1 MAKRS
6 DIGGGR
12 GTATPNL
19 DPSHEL
25 PANTGT
31 STLGASGV
39 TGTGSNLGSGNL
51 GGGSLGNTGSLG
63 TTGSG
68 LNTAGTLGQPNLG
81 DQGDQSVAQQA
92 KDQAKNLAHEAKDQ
106 TVKVAEQARDHVQQL
121 VGQQKDQAADRL
133 GSLAGALREAGRKL
147 SEGEQGGD
155 FGRYADR
162 AAEQVDR
169 LSTYLRDNDL
179 RGFVRDTENFAR
191 RRPEVFLGGA
201 LLAGLA
207 LARFLK
213 ASSPSRSFDGYE
225 GGNWTGYP
233 QSATGR
239 SPYAG
244 SYTGTGRSSYTPE
257 RRNPDEATTA
267 NAGTTPY
274 NAPLGV

>member
-1 MAKRS
+1 MAKRT
-6 DIGGGR
+6 DIGGDR

-25 PANTGT
+25 PAYTET
-31 STLGASGV
+31 STPGV
-39 TGTGSNLGSGNL
+39 T
-51 GGGSLGNTGSLG
+51 
-63 TTGSG
+63 
-68 LNTAGTLGQPNLG
+68 
-81 DQGDQSVAQQA
+81 QQA

-106 TVKVAEQARDHVQQL
+106 TVKVAEQARDHVQNL
-121 VGQQKDQAADRL
+121 VSQQKDQAADRL
-133 GSLAGALREAGRKL
+133 GSLAGALREAGQKL
-147 SEGEQGGD
+147 NEGEQGGD

-162 AAEQVDR
+162 AAEQVER

-179 RGFVRDTENFAR
+179 RSFVRDTESFAR

-213 ASSPSRSFDGYE
+213 ASSPNRGFDGYE
-225 GGNWTGYP
+225 GGNWTGYG
-233 QSATGR
+233 QASTGR
-239 SPYAG
+239 S
-244 SYTGTGRSSYTPE
+244 SYTGTSTGTGRSSYTPE
-257 RRNPDEATTA
+257 RRNPDEVPAANTA

>member
-1 MAKRS
+1 MAKRT
-6 DIGGGR
+6 DVGGGR
-12 GTATPNL
+12 GTATPTL

-31 STLGASGV
+31 STLGASGQQNQ
-39 TGTGSNLGSGNL
+39 GGNQ
-51 GGGSLGNTGSLG
+51 GNQENPG
-63 TTGSG
+63 
-68 LNTAGTLGQPNLG
+68 
-81 DQGDQSVAQQA
+81 VAQQA

-106 TVKVAEQARDHVQQL
+106 TKKVAEQARDHVQNL
-121 VGQQKDQAADRL
+121 VSQQKDQAADRL
-133 GSLAGALREAGRKL
+133 GSLAGALREAGNKL
-147 SEGEQGGD
+147 NEGEQGGD

-162 AAEQVDR
+162 AAEQVER

-213 ASSPSRSFDGYE
+213 ASSPNQGFDGYE
-225 GGNWTGYP
+225 GGSWTSYP
-233 QSATGR
+233 QSSTGR
-239 SPYAG
+239 SSYAG
-244 SYTGTGRSSYTPE
+244 TATGTGRSSYTPE
-257 RRNPDEATTA
+257 RRNPDEAPAANPSNPSDTA

>member
-1 MAKRS
+1 
-6 DIGGGR
+6 
-12 GTATPNL
+12 
-19 DPSHEL
+19 
-25 PANTGT
+25 
-31 STLGASGV
+31 
-39 TGTGSNLGSGNL
+39 
-51 GGGSLGNTGSLG
+51 
-63 TTGSG
+63 
-68 LNTAGTLGQPNLG
+68 LNTAGTYGQPQNQG
-81 DQGDQSVAQQA
+81 DQGVAQQA

-147 SEGEQGGD
+147 TEGEQSGD

-213 ASSPSRSFDGYE
+213 ASSPNRGFDGYE

-233 QSATGR
+233 QSSTGR
-239 SPYAG
+239 S

>member
-1 MAKRS
+1 MSAEAEARP
-6 DIGGGR
+6 R
-12 GTATPNL
+12 P
-19 DPSHEL
+19 
-25 PANTGT
+25 T
-31 STLGASGV
+31 STHPTSCRPTPGPPRSAP
-39 TGTGSNLGSGNL
+39 TD
-51 GGGSLGNTGSLG
+51 
-63 TTGSG
+63 
-68 LNTAGTLGQPNLG
+68 TAGTFGQPQNQG
-81 DQGDQSVAQQA
+81 DQGNPGVAQQA

-106 TVKVAEQARDHVQQL
+106 TVKVAEQARDHVQHL

-147 SEGEQGGD
+147 NEGEQSGD

-213 ASSPSRSFDGYE
+213 ASSPNRGFDGYE

-233 QSATGR
+233 QSSTGR
-239 SPYAG
+239 QPTG
-244 SYTGTGRSSYTPE
+244 SYTGAGRSSYTPE

-267 NAGTTPY
+267 GRRHDALQRAVGGMSHGRSKR
-274 NAPLGV
+274 AQG

>member
-1 MAKRS
+1 MAKRT

-25 PANTGT
+25 PANTGA
-31 STLGASGV
+31 STLGAYG
-39 TGTGSNLGSGNL
+39 
-51 GGGSLGNTGSLG
+51 
-63 TTGSG
+63 
-68 LNTAGTLGQPNLG
+68 TAGTYGQPQNLG
-81 DQGDQSVAQQA
+81 DQGNPGVAQ
-92 KDQAKNLAHEAKDQ
+92 QAKNLAHEAKDQ

-133 GSLAGALREAGRKL
+133 GSLAEVLREAGHKL
-147 SEGEQGGD
+147 NEGEQSGD

-162 AAEQVDR
+162 AAQQVDR

-213 ASSPSRSFDGYE
+213 ASSPNRSFDGYE

-233 QSATGR
+233 QS
-239 SPYAG
+239 S
-244 SYTGTGRSSYTPE
+244 TGRSSYAPE
-257 RRNPDEATTA
+257 RRNPDEAPAANTA

>member
-1 MAKRS
+1 MAKRT
-6 DIGGGR
+6 DVGGGR

-31 STLGASGV
+31 STLGASG
-39 TGTGSNLGSGNL
+39 TLGTGSTLGSGNL
-51 GGGSLGNTGSLG
+51 GGGSLGNTGSFG
-63 TTGSG
+63 NTGS
-68 LNTAGTLGQPNLG
+68 LGNLGNQNLG
-81 DQGDQSVAQQA
+81 DQGHQGVAQQA

-106 TVKVAEQARDHVQQL
+106 TVKVAEQARDHVQHL
-121 VGQQKDQAADRL
+121 VSEQKDQAADRL

-147 SEGEQGGD
+147 NEGEQSGD

-213 ASSPSRSFDGYE
+213 ASSPNRGSYGYD

-239 SPYAG
+239 QPYAG
-244 SYTGTGRSSYTPE
+244 TYTGAGRSSYTPE
-257 RRNPDEATTA
+257 RRNPDEATT
-267 NAGTTPY
+267 GTTEPY

>member
-1 MAKRS
+1 MAKRT
-6 DIGGGR
+6 DVGGGR

-31 STLGASGV
+31 STLGVSS
-39 TGTGSNLGSGNL
+39 TGTPGTGGNL
-51 GGGSLGNTGSLG
+51 GGGNLGSSSGSLGTTGSLG
-63 TTGSG
+63 NTGSG
-68 LNTAGTLGQPNLG
+68 LNTAGTFGQPQNQG
-81 DQGDQSVAQQA
+81 DQGVTQQA

-106 TVKVAEQARDHVQQL
+106 TVKVAEQARDHVQNL
-121 VGQQKDQAADRL
+121 VSEQKDQAANRL

-147 SEGEQGGD
+147 NEGEQGGD

-162 AAEQVDR
+162 AAQQMDR

-179 RGFVRDTENFAR
+179 HGFVRDTENFAR

-213 ASSPSRSFDGYE
+213 ASSPNRGFDGYE

-244 SYTGTGRSSYTPE
+244 AGRSTYTPE
-257 RRNPDEATTA
+257 RRNPDEANAA
-267 NAGTTPY
+267 NAGTPY

>member
-1 MAKRS
+1 MAKQT
-6 DIGGGR
+6 DVGEGR

-25 PANTGT
+25 QANTGT
-31 STLGASGV
+31 STLG
-39 TGTGSNLGSGNL
+39 N
-51 GGGSLGNTGSLG
+51 
-63 TTGSG
+63 TGSG
-68 LNTAGTLGQPNLG
+68 LNTAGTFGQPQSQG
-81 DQGDQSVAQQA
+81 DQGNPGVAQQA
-92 KDQAKNLAHEAKDQ
+92 KEQAKNLAHEAKDQ
-106 TVKVAEQARDHVQQL
+106 TVKVAEQARDHVQNL
-121 VGQQKDQAADRL
+121 VSEQKDQAANRL

-147 SEGEQGGD
+147 NEGEQGGD

-162 AAEQVDR
+162 AAEQMDR
-169 LSTYLRDNDL
+169 LSSYLRDNDL
-179 RGFVRDTENFAR
+179 RGLVRDTESFAR

-213 ASSPSRSFDGYE
+213 ASSPNQGFDGYARGS

-239 SPYAG
+239 QP
-244 SYTGTGRSSYTPE
+244 YTGAYTGADRSSYTPE
-257 RRNPDEATTA
+257 RRNPDEAATA